1 MAEVAALI
9 EDHNK
14 NIRVR
19 VSNTSKHFTTSMRLL
34 SQRCPH
40 LVNFVALDA
49 SYSESRF
56 TLELYIRKN

>member
-1 MAEVAALI
+1 MI
-9 EDHNK
+9 EDHDK

-19 VSNTSKHFTTSMRLL
+19 VSNTSKHFTTVMRLL

-40 LVNFVALDA
+40 LINFVALDA